1 MNSTLHGKLLGWYQ
15 AHGRDLPWRRS
26 KDPYAIWISEIMLQ
40 QTRVD
45 TVIPYYTRW
54 MEQFPDIQSLARA
67 SIDDVLSQWEGLGYY
82 RRAHNLR
89 KAAQMILKEFHA
101 AIPDQIVDL
110 KRLPGVGAYTA
121 AAIAALAFN
130 IDALALDGN
139 LRRVIARLIDL
150 EIDPRRRQGERRIRE
165 WADEVMPSGQ
175 AGVFNQAL
183 MDLGATICTP
193 RKPQCG
199 LCPLMPDCLAYARG
213 TQLERPIPRPGARV
227 PLYQVSA
234 AVIQRADTVLIG
246 RRPEGKLL
254 GGLWEFP
261 GGKQDPDESL
271 EACLRR
277 EIREELGVGIQ
288 VGVHVG
294 TFAHAYTHFKVNVHA
309 YRCVI
314 LSGEPE
320 ALEHDQLCWAA
331 LPDLENYPMGKVD
344 RLIANLL
351 MKDCRRP

>member
-1 MNSTLHGKLLGWYQ
+1 MNASLSDKLLGWYR

-26 KDPYAIWISEIMLQ
+26 KDPYAIWVSEIMLQ
-40 QTRVD
+40 QTRVE

-67 SIDDVLSQWEGLGYY
+67 TTDEVLSLWEGLGYY

-89 KAAQMILKEFHA
+89 KAALMILAEFRA
-101 AIPDQIVDL
+101 VIPDQIADL
-110 KRLPGVGAYTA
+110 KRLPGVGVYTA

-130 IDALALDGN
+130 VDTLALDGN

-150 EIDPRRRQGERRIRE
+150 EDDPRRPQGERSIRE

-175 AGVFNQAL
+175 AGEFNQAL

-199 LCPLMPDCLAYARG
+199 LCPLMPSCLAYAHG

-227 PLYQVSA
+227 PLYHVSA
-234 AVIQRADTVLIG
+234 AVIQRADMVLIG

-261 GGKQDPDESL
+261 GGKQDPGESI

-277 EIREELGVGIQ
+277 EIQEELGVDVQ
-288 VGVHVG
+288 VGVHFG
-294 TFAHAYTHFKVNVHA
+294 TFPHAYTHFKVNVHA
-309 YRCVI
+309 YRCEI
-314 LSGEPE
+314 LSGEPQ
-320 ALEHDQLCWAA
+320 ALDHDQLCWAA
-331 LPDLENYPMGKVD
+331 LSDLEDYPMGKVD

-351 MKDCRRP
+351 VPDDRNP